1 MIRNFR
7 IFNSLEE
14 SLKLYKQLMPF
25 IIDIRGKKIEFDP
38 GSYTHIVDDKQI
50 LKRIYHIKQ
59 TLINPDEIRL
69 SHHKKM
75 NFREVYMSK
84 FFVDQNDMAG
94 ENFIVVVDKRILNR
108 FWTAFLP
115 TPPYLI
121 NVKKGKLIWAPLKKL
136 N

>member
-1 MIRNFR
+1 MIKNFR
-7 IFNSLEE
+7 TFNFLEE
-14 SLKLYKQLMPF
+14 SLELYKQLMPF
-25 IIDIRGKKIEFDP
+25 VIDIRGKKIEFDL

-59 TLINPDEIRL
+59 TIINPDEIRL

-75 NFREVYMSK
+75 NFREAYISK
-84 FFVDQNDMAG
+84 FFIDQNDVEG
-94 ENFIVVVDKRILNR
+94 EEFIVVVDRRISNR

-115 TPPYLI
+115 TPSYLI

>member
-1 MIRNFR
+1 MIKNFR
-7 IFNSLEE
+7 TFNFLEE
-14 SLKLYKQLMPF
+14 SLELYKQLMPF
-25 IIDIRGKKIEFDP
+25 VIDIRGKKIEFDL

-59 TLINPDEIRL
+59 TIINPDEIRL

-75 NFREVYMSK
+75 NFREAYISK
-84 FFVDQNDMAG
+84 FFIDQNDVEG
-94 ENFIVVVDKRILNR
+94 EEFIVVVDRRISNR
-108 FWTAFLP
+108 FWTAFFP
-115 TPPYLI
+115 TPSYLI

>member
-1 MIRNFR
+1 M
-7 IFNSLEE
+7 
-14 SLKLYKQLMPF
+14 
-25 IIDIRGKKIEFDP
+25 
-38 GSYTHIVDDKQI
+38 DDKQI

-59 TLINPDEIRL
+59 NLINPDEIRL

-84 FFVDQNDMAG
+84 FFEDQNDMEG
-94 ENFIVVVDKRILNR
+94 EDFIVVIDRRISNR

-115 TPPYLI
+115 KPSYLI
-121 NVKKGKLIWAPLKKL
+121 NVKKGKLIWAPPKKS